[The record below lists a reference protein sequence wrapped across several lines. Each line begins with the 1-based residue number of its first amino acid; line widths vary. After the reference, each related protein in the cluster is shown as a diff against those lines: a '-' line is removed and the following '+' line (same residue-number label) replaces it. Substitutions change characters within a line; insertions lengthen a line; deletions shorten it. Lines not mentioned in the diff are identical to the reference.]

1 MIKKKSRKTVYK
13 INILTKVCL
22 LPCNNQYNNLIII
35 FVILD
40 LKYLNLSELWYK
52 SWNITKNAN

>member
-40 LKYLNLSELWYK
+40 LKYLNLSEL
-52 SWNITKNAN
+52 